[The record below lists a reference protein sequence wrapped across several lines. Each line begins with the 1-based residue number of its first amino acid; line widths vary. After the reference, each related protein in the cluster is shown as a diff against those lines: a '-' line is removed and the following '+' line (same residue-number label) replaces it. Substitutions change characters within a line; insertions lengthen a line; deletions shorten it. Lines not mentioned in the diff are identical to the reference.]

1 MVSFSVNNSNTYL
14 QNNTYNNRIANKN
27 PNFTGKQVAKLSQE
41 VKHAISSKDVEAARN
56 YFERFADMATMIFRR
71 NTSEEVI
78 KTLQTF
84 VDKIAANKTTDKTLL
99 NKYIEILYKGTCPNV
114 GTGRYLNAQNLKK
127 VQDSPDLTIY
137 SKEMLKDIIKETSKK

>member
-1 MVSFSVNNSNTYL
+1 MVSFQLTIQIHTCKTILIITGLQIKTLISQVNRL
-14 QNNTYNNRIANKN
+14 Q
-27 PNFTGKQVAKLSQE
+27 KLSQE

-99 NKYIEILYKGTCPNV
+99 NKYIEILYKGTLPECWN
-114 GTGRYLNAQNLKK
+114 R
-127 VQDSPDLTIY
+127 
-137 SKEMLKDIIKETSKK
+137 